1 MSRFAVAQ
9 KQSPHKSS
17 SHPVRQSRLTPAANQ
32 THPLLNLQRKI
43 GNQALMRLLEFRN
56 NSNPTAPVAMQPKL
70 AVSEPEDI
78 HEQEADRVAQQVMRM
93 PEPQLQRA
101 CECEGGGD
109 CAKCQSDQKQSQAP
123 AQVQPQRVDSSTRG
137 GAAAPASV
145 NQTLTSAGRPLDRAT
160 RTFMEPRFG
169 QDFSHVRVHSDA
181 AAARSAHDVNAKA
194 YTVGN
199 NIVFGSGSFAPQTDA
214 GRQLI
219 AHELTHVVQ
228 QTGGS
233 GAAIQ
238 RQPDAPVKKDPP
250 KKEPPK
256 TEPPKTEPPKDT
268 QPQDYAII
276 LDPSDRFTTHA
287 QAIAPNAT
295 IIRAQSL
302 DELTEKLK
310 ALKGPIG
317 TLFFVAHM
325 TDEGDILFS
334 SSGVLDFKRAETI
347 ADAIKGTVKVE
358 SIDFRGCQIAQ
369 APAEMNKIRT
379 ALKATKIIGST
390 CFVVTQIADP
400 IKTADGTEITKPD
413 QLKDSKVKTQF
424 NAGMKKARAQ
434 FTEGR
439 DKCIINDS
447 EAGYFQTGGKLI
459 AVWAN
464 PGSMADPNAWDK
476 GKSICHS
483 DLKVEKVDPTKK
495 MPVIGEDDCKLLE
508 IKKP

>member
-1 MSRFAVAQ
+1 MSRFAFAQ
-9 KQSPHKSS
+9 KQSPHKSA
-17 SHPVRQSRLTPAANQ
+17 SHPVRQSRLAPAGNQ

-43 GNQALMRLLEFRN
+43 GNQALMRLLASRT
-56 NSNPTAPVAMQPKL
+56 NSNATAPVTLQAKL
-70 AVSEPEDI
+70 TVSEPEDV
-78 HEQEADRVAQQVMRM
+78 HEQEAERISKQVMRM
-93 PEPQLQRA
+93 PESQLQRA
-101 CECEGGGD
+101 CECEGAGD
-109 CAKCQSDQKQSQAP
+109 CAKCQTDRNQSQMP
-123 AQVQPQRVDSSTRG
+123 AQVQPQRVDSSGAG
-137 GAAAPASV
+137 GATAPASV
-145 NQTLTSAGRPLDRAT
+145 NQTLTSAGRPLDPAT
-160 RTFMEPRFG
+160 RAFMEPRFG

-181 AAARSAHDVNAKA
+181 AAAQSAHDVNAKA

-228 QTGGS
+228 QTGAS

-238 RQPDAPVKKDPP
+238 RQPDPAPP

-256 TEPPKTEPPKDT
+256 TEPPKTNPPQNT

-295 IIRAQSL
+295 ILRASSL
-302 DELTEKLK
+302 DELADKLK
-310 ALKGPIG
+310 AIQGPIG
-317 TLFFVAHM
+317 TLYFMAHM
-325 TDEGDILFS
+325 TADGDILFT
-334 SSGVLDFKRAETI
+334 SSGTMDFKRAETI
-347 ADAIKGTVKVE
+347 ADKIKGIVKVE
-358 SIDFRGCQIAQ
+358 SIDFRGCEIAQ

-390 CFVVTQIADP
+390 CTVVTQIADP
-400 IKTADGTEITKPD
+400 IKTKEGTEITKPE
-413 QLKDSKVKTQF
+413 QLKDAKVKSQF
-424 NAGMKKARAQ
+424 DAGMKTTRAL

-459 AVWAN
+459 AVWVN
-464 PGSMADPNAWDK
+464 PGSMADPAAWDK
-476 GKSICHS
+476 SKSICHK
-483 DLKVEKVDPTKK
+483 DLKVQKVDATTK

-508 IKKP
+508 IDKKP